1 MPSIIQHLSGRVADF
16 NDGVKIKIVQ
26 IKQRDTGYWV
36 TYEIQRPLSLEQR
49 FSLIENEFVAQ
60 FGKFFGL

>member
-1 MPSIIQHLSGRVADF
+1 MSSIIQHLSGRVADF
-16 NDGVKIKIVQ
+16 NDGVKIRIVQ

-36 TYEIQRPLSLEQR
+36 TYEIRRPHSLEQR

>member
-1 MPSIIQHLSGRVADF
+1 MSSIIQHLAGQVADF
-16 NDGVKIKIVQ
+16 NDGVKIRIVQ